1 MKTPITLSHEFVES
15 FPDRLES
22 GKLYVSIEFA
32 TVAHS
37 CACGCGHQVITP
49 LSPAEWQ
56 LTFDGESISLR
67 PSIGNWSFDC
77 QSHYWIE
84 KNRVRWA
91 PKWTRQEIES
101 VREYDRREAEEYYT
115 DSTDTFIDVPV
126 DVPANTESQSL
137 FGKILK
143 WLNMVFRR

>member
-101 VREYDRREAEEYYT
+101 VREYDRREAEEYYA
-115 DSTDTFIDVPV
+115 DSTNTSIDVPV

>member
-77 QSHYWIE
+77 QSHYWVE

>member
-101 VREYDRREAEEYYT
+101 VREYDRREAQEYYT

>member
-15 FPDRLES
+15 FPDKLES

-91 PKWTRQEIES
+91 PKWSRHEIES

-115 DSTDTFIDVPV
+115 DTTSPVIEEPV
-126 DVPANTESQSL
+126 DAPVKTEPQTYL
-137 FGKILK
+137 AKMLK
-143 WLNMVFRR
+143 WLSALIRR